1 MAGTLRTPSKRDEG
15 RRRAGGRAWN
25 VRIDST
31 GALAM
36 RQPAGALTADAAMPM
51 PLKPPEPP
59 RPPANRRCTIER
71 FLIRPDRRMSLPSAP
86 ELPAAFE
93 IVRLGPSR
101 AEDYRAI
108 RLAALQ
114 ADPGAFGSTY
124 EVEAARGLDHFVAR
138 LAGMAVFG
146 AYRDGEIVGMAGL
159 RREPGPRERHKGVL
173 WGVFVEA
180 RVRGLGV
187 GRALL
192 DAVLAEA
199 AEELAQLTLAVA
211 GADQRVRDWY
221 VRAGFEVYG
230 VEPRALSV
238 PGGFVD
244 TVLMVRF
251 LTSADSP
258 GDTDTRRCATSQ
270 PN

>member
-1 MAGTLRTPSKRDEG
+1 
-15 RRRAGGRAWN
+15 
-25 VRIDST
+25 
-31 GALAM
+31 
-36 RQPAGALTADAAMPM
+36 
-51 PLKPPEPP
+51 
-59 RPPANRRCTIER
+59 
-71 FLIRPDRRMSLPSAP
+71 MSLPSAP

-101 AEDYRAI
+101 AEDYRTI

-114 ADPGAFGSTY
+114 ADPDAFGSTY
-124 EVEAARGLDHFVAR
+124 ELEAARGLDHFVER
-138 LAGMAVFG
+138 LAGTAVFG
-146 AYRDGEIVGMAGL
+146 AYCDGEIVGMAGL

>member
-1 MAGTLRTPSKRDEG
+1 RLRSVE
-15 RRRAGGRAWN
+15 
-25 VRIDST
+25 
-31 GALAM
+31 
-36 RQPAGALTADAAMPM
+36 
-51 PLKPPEPP
+51 
-59 RPPANRRCTIER
+59 RC
-71 FLIRPDRRMSLPSAP
+71 
-86 ELPAAFE
+86 
-93 IVRLGPSR
+93 
-101 AEDYRAI
+101 
-108 RLAALQ
+108 
-114 ADPGAFGSTY
+114 
-124 EVEAARGLDHFVAR
+124 
-138 LAGMAVFG
+138 G
-146 AYRDGEIVGMAGL
+146 AYRCGAMGRFGGL
-159 RREPGPRERHKGVL
+159 RCHQSPRERHKGVL

-221 VRAGFEVYG
+221 IRAGFEVYG

-244 TVLMVRF
+244 SVLMVRF
-251 LTSADSP
+251 LTPADWP
-258 GDTDTRRCATSQ
+258 GDTNTQPDTRRCATSQ

>member
-1 MAGTLRTPSKRDEG
+1 
-15 RRRAGGRAWN
+15 
-25 VRIDST
+25 
-31 GALAM
+31 
-36 RQPAGALTADAAMPM
+36 
-51 PLKPPEPP
+51 
-59 RPPANRRCTIER
+59 
-71 FLIRPDRRMSLPSAP
+71 MSLPSAP

-101 AEDYRAI
+101 AEDYRTI

-114 ADPGAFGSTY
+114 ADPDAFGSTY
-124 EVEAARGLDHFVAR
+124 ELEAARGLDHFVER
-138 LAGMAVFG
+138 LAGTAVFG

-173 WGVFVEA
+173 WGVFV
-180 RVRGLGV
+180 
-187 GRALL
+187 
-192 DAVLAEA
+192 EA